1 MTRLQFDDRTE
12 AGEAPGRY
20 VACLETPAR
29 AGQPVLT
36 EAARARL
43 AKLSLEIEGDPQGTG
58 ETSPLEA
65 INHGP
70 QLIWIRAIAKLPAMP
85 DPDAARARLA
95 KLGLE
100 IEGDL
105 EGTGETSPL
114 EAIKHGPQLIWIR
127 AVGKLPAMPDAD
139 AVEAALAR
147 RLAWLAPVFELP
159 GVQSPTPCSAPD
171 PTRCCFAAPAP
182 SRRSTG
188 SGSSARSCRQRW
200 RKRWPRQ
207 PPTPPAPGSPDAGIM
222 APR

>member
-43 AKLSLEIEGDPQGTG
+43 AKLSLEIEGDPQ
-58 ETSPLEA
+58 
-65 INHGP
+65 
-70 QLIWIRAIAKLPAMP
+70 
-85 DPDAARARLA
+85 
-95 KLGLE
+95 
-100 IEGDL
+100 
-105 EGTGETSPL
+105 GTGETSPL